1 MVIRPPNRMTLIC
14 IVVLASIL
22 CPDFLATAFQATH
35 VTQIQEDVCRSQV
48 SHKQLSAP
56 QHTSPYVVE
65 VFCEGALGSYIGI
78 VRRSTMGVPGDG
90 AWDLADRYWQ
100 EEAWAANVES
110 IAWIHDG
117 KSLLVST
124 SNIYGS
130 GAIFLLD
137 LDARSSRVLFQGGP
151 NSLVLTLERVDE
163 SKHQVFFS
171 IREFVDGQE
180 RATRQQSIIY

>member
-1 MVIRPPNRMTLIC
+1 MAIRPPNRMTLIC

-22 CPDFLATAFQATH
+22 CPDLLATAFQATH
-35 VTQIQEDVCRSQV
+35 VTQIQKDVCLSQV
-48 SHKQLSAP
+48 SDKQLSAP
-56 QHTSPYVVE
+56 LHTSPYVVE
-65 VFCEGALGSYIGI
+65 VFCEDALGSYIGI

-100 EEAWAANVES
+100 EEAWAADVRS
-110 IAWIHDG
+110 IAWIHSG

-124 SNIYGS
+124 SNIYGA

-137 LDARSSRVLFQGGP
+137 LDARSSMVLFQGST
-151 NSLVLTLERVDE
+151 NSQILTIQRVDE

-171 IREFVDGQE
+171 IREFIDGKE
-180 RATRQQSIIY
+180 RATRQQSVFY